1 VFYSKRGSDIVLRVK
16 IQPNSSRNEF
26 VGLYGEDA
34 LKIKIS
40 APAVEGS
47 ANKELIKF
55 LSKSFKVAKSS
66 IEIISGQS
74 SKIKLIKIPES
85 DKLIEFIK
93 GLEDGR

>member
-40 APAVEGS
+40 APAVRSS
-47 ANKELIKF
+47 ADKE
-55 LSKSFKVAKSS
+55 
-66 IEIISGQS
+66 
-74 SKIKLIKIPES
+74 
-85 DKLIEFIK
+85 
-93 GLEDGR
+93 